1 MTLSQPVSAQPNVIE
16 RRRLLVALYG
26 LLGVAVMAV
35 LWLLGSS
42 LAPSAR
48 AQAERP
54 RVTLPPLA
62 AGEFAYIPD
71 PTSLDYFPTELLVL
85 RKPDGAWRIW
95 SIPSKDGVRS
105 LPDIHWW
112 QRGPNC
118 LRLEPDVQVGVIACT
133 APADSRSS
141 VENYRWDL
149 NGRHIGRHFHVD
161 DMMEVKGEMS
171 GTYYVFAPR

>member
-1 MTLSQPVSAQPNVIE
+1 MAQHVCTEKVFVE
-16 RRRLLVALYG
+16 RRRLLMAFYG

-35 LWLLGSS
+35 LWLFGSS

-54 RVTLPPLA
+54 RVTLPALA

-95 SIPSKDGVRS
+95 SIPSQDGVRS
-105 LPDIHWW
+105 LPDGHWW
-112 QRGPNC
+112 RRGPDC
-118 LRLEPDVQVGVIACT
+118 IRLEPSFQTGVIACRQAKDT
-133 APADSRSS
+133 QVSLEA
-141 VENYRWDL
+141 YRWDL
-149 NGRHIGRHFHVD
+149 DGRNIGKIYRVD
-161 DMMEVKGEMS
+161 DMLEVKGEML
-171 GTYYVFAPR
+171 GTNYVFAPR

>member
-1 MTLSQPVSAQPNVIE
+1 MSQRVYTQPSLVG
-16 RRRLLVALYG
+16 RHRLLIALYG
-26 LLGVAVMAV
+26 LLGVAALAV

-71 PTSLDYFPTELLVL
+71 PTSRDYYPTELLVL

-95 SIPSKDGVRS
+95 SIPSKAGVRS
-105 LPDIHWW
+105 LPDGHWW
-112 QRGPNC
+112 RRGPGC
-118 LRLEPDVQVGVIACT
+118 LRLEPNFQTGVIACQQ
-133 APADSRSS
+133 AQDIHMSLEA
-141 VENYRWDL
+141 YRWDL
-149 NGRHIGRHFHVD
+149 DGRNIGKVYRVD
-161 DMMEVKGEMS
+161 DMLEVRGEMS
-171 GTYYVFAPR
+171 GADYVFAPG